1 MIETASIASTRCDVE
16 FPSLGATLR
25 GWLYLPDKRPAAA
38 VIMAHGFSATRH
50 MTINKYAEAIC
61 AAGCAALVYD
71 HRGFGASGGE
81 PRLQVNPW
89 VQARGYMDAIGF
101 MSGLN
106 DIDSERIAVWGDSN
120 SAGVACVVTAVDER
134 VRAAVLQV
142 PSFGEKPPS
151 DDPTDQQFA
160 KLKETLLSSEVL
172 NHGRPLVGP
181 MPVVSADQVR
191 QPSALRPLTAFR
203 WFIEYG
209 GRLGAEWTNDVT
221 IALGDQPM
229 PWLPGL
235 SAKHVRVPVLMI
247 VSPQDEMARS
257 NPAVTRLIFEAI
269 PSAKEWFSIRGG
281 HFGLLHWPSELFS
294 EAQAV
299 QVAFLRRWL
308 VEPTLPVRA

>member
-1 MIETASIASTRCDVE
+1 MGTAENTAFARREVE
-16 FPSLGATLR
+16 FTSLGATLR

-38 VIMAHGFSATRH
+38 VVMAHGFSATRH

-89 VQARGYMDAIGF
+89 VQARGYMDAISF
-101 MSGLN
+101 VSGTDEIAN
-106 DIDSERIAVWGDSN
+106 ERIAVWGDSN
-120 SAGVACVVTAVDER
+120 SAGVACVVAAVDER
-134 VRAAVLQV
+134 VRAVVLQV
-142 PSFGEKPPS
+142 PSFGEKPPPA
-151 DDPTDQQFA
+151 DPTGQQFA

-172 NHGRPLVGP
+172 GHGRPLVGP

-191 QPSALRPLTAFR
+191 QPSALKPLTAFR

-209 GRLGAEWTNDVT
+209 GALGSEWTNDVT

-235 SAKHVRVPVLMI
+235 SAQHVRVPVLMI

-257 NPAVTRLIFEAI
+257 NPTVTRIMFDAI
-269 PSAKEWFSIRGG
+269 PATKEWYSISGG
-281 HFGLLHWPSELFS
+281 HFGLLYWPSELFS

-299 QVAFLRRWL
+299 QVTFLRRWL
-308 VEPTLPVRA
+308 VEQTPNR